1 MGKTNINANTN
12 IEKEEIMKAKE
23 MFEKLGYEQEEI
35 DEQLIYTKT
44 NVSIDV
50 EYIIIFYL
58 DEKTFEATTDNFAY
72 ANDINIKELQ
82 AINKQIDELG
92 WK

>member
-1 MGKTNINANTN
+1 MKSAR
-12 IEKEEIMKAKE
+12 ELFEE
-23 MFEKLGYEQEEI
+23 LGFEQEEI

-44 NVSIDV
+44 DVSINV
-50 EYIIIFYL
+50 EYSIIFYL
-58 DEKTFEATTDNFAY
+58 DEKTFEATTDNVAY

-82 AINKQIDELG
+82 AINQQINELN

>member
-1 MGKTNINANTN
+1 
-12 IEKEEIMKAKE
+12 MKSAKE

-44 NVSIDV
+44 DVSIDV
-50 EYIIIFYL
+50 EYSIIFYL
-58 DEKTFEATTDNFAY
+58 DEKTFGATTDNFAY

-82 AINKQIDELG
+82 AINQQVNELG
-92 WK
+92 WNNANITD